1 MSREMVALAR
11 LPFITRL
18 MCEGE
23 RRINLENSLML
34 IGSGDVFTFIFFGG
48 SPIFE
53 ARKSPRP

>member
-34 IGSGDVFTFIFFGG
+34 IGSGDVFTFIFLLFIRY
-48 SPIFE
+48 SRL
-53 ARKSPRP
+53 A

>member
-34 IGSGDVFTFIFFGG
+34 IGSGDVFTFIRD
-48 SPIFE
+48 S
-53 ARKSPRP
+53 KSLICRDS